1 MMSGFPFLRYFTGR
15 RSFFK
20 DLTPVCIRKKISYNF
35 TGRAE
40 LRSCRFHN
48 PPHELLPAITGF
60 LSFSLLLYYDK
71 SINRTGIKATG
82 RIPDSAGKK
91 DPLL

>member
-20 DLTPVCIRKKISYNF
+20 DLTPVCIRKKISYNSPG
-35 TGRAE
+35 GRTQIMPIPQ
-40 LRSCRFHN
+40 